1 MRKNSFITGTFI
13 TTLCILITKILG
25 AIYVIPFYAI
35 VGNTGGALYGYAYT
49 VYLFF
54 MSLSSAGIPLATSR
68 LVSEYHTLGY
78 VKAKKRT
85 FQLVKRI
92 VFLFSFICF
101 IIITFFA
108 PLLARGIV
116 GNISGASSI
125 KDVSFVIRIIGIA
138 IIIVPLLS
146 VYRGYFEGHRFMEQ
160 PSISQII
167 EQLVRILVII
177 FGSLLAI
184 KVFKLNIASAVGIA
198 LLGVSVGALCA
209 YFYLFDKLNKNKNKF
224 NKQLIKKNEPIIND
238 KIILKKIIEYSLPF
252 IMIDLFKSLYNY
264 IDMFEVVRGLVS
276 VRYKAQD
283 AETIYSILSTWGAKF
298 NMIILA
304 ISSAIIVN
312 LIPNL
317 TESIVKKNNK
327 KIDSDIIKALNMI
340 LFIGIPITFG
350 ISFLAKPI
358 WCLFYGDS
366 SYGANVLSYY
376 IFVGLFISLTNIT
389 TTILQCFKDYK
400 DMTISLFIG
409 VVLKFFLNINLLVAF
424 NKMSLPPYYGIIT
437 ATLIGY
443 LATFI
448 IDLIVLG
455 KKYKVKYEGFV
466 KNIIDIM
473 TGSIIMI
480 AILFI
485 LSIFIPIYST
495 NRFLNIFIILFYSV
509 IGIIIYFCYFY
520 KTGLFSNDY
529 FEKIIKIIKKM
540 L

>member
-25 AIYVIPFYAI
+25 AIYVIPFYAV

-68 LVSEYHTLGY
+68 LVSEYQTLGY

-85 FQLVKRI
+85 FQLVKKI
-92 VFLFSFICF
+92 VFLFSIVCF
-101 IIITFFA
+101 IIIFLFA

-138 IIIVPLLS
+138 IIIVPVLS
-146 VYRGYFEGHRFMEQ
+146 VYRGYFEGHRFMIQ
-160 PSISQII
+160 PSLSQVI
-167 EQLVRILVII
+167 EQFVRILVII
-177 FGSLLAI
+177 FGSFLAI

-209 YFYLFDKLNKNKNKF
+209 YFYLFDKLSKNKNKF

-238 KIILKKIIEYSLPF
+238 KIILKKIIEYALPF

-264 IDMFEVVRGLVS
+264 IDMFEVVRALVS
-276 VRYKAQD
+276 VRYKARD

-304 ISSAIIVN
+304 INSGIIVN

-317 TESIVKKNNK
+317 TEKITKGEYSEANK
-327 KIDSDIIKALNMI
+327 SIIKSVSML
-340 LFIGIPITFG
+340 LFIGIPLVFG

-358 WCLFYGDS
+358 WYLFYGDS
-366 SYGANVLSYY
+366 LYGANILSYY
-376 IFVGLFISLTNIT
+376 IFVGLFISLATISI
-389 TTILQCFKDYK
+389 TILQCYKDYK
-400 DMTISLFIG
+400 SMFISLFIG
-409 VVLKFFLNINLLVAF
+409 VVLKLLLNINLLVAF
-424 NKMSLPPYYGIIT
+424 NKMSLPAYYGIIT
-437 ATLIGY
+437 ATIIGY

-448 IDLIVLG
+448 INLIVLG
-455 KKYKVKYEGFV
+455 KKYNVKYEGLV
-466 KNIIDIM
+466 KSLFDIII
-473 TGSIIMI
+473 GSIIMI
-480 AILFI
+480 FVLFI
-485 LSIFIPIYST
+485 LSFIIPIYSN
-495 NRFLNIFIILFYSV
+495 NRIINLFIIFFYGICGILIYFVYSCKIGLFYV
-509 IGIIIYFCYFY
+509 V
-520 KTGLFSNDY
+520 
-529 FEKIIKIIKKM
+529 FEKKFINMIK
-540 L
+540 

>member
-101 IIITFFA
+101 IIIFLFA

-238 KIILKKIIEYSLPF
+238 KIILKKIIEYALPF
-252 IMIDLFKSLYNY
+252 IMIDLFNY
-264 IDMFEVVRGLVS
+264 IDMFEVVRALVS
-276 VRYKAQD
+276 VRYKARD

-520 KTGLFSNDY
+520 KTGLFSNNY

>member
-1 MRKNSFITGTFI
+1 MRKNNFITGTFI

-209 YFYLFDKLNKNKNKF
+209 YFYLFDKLSKNKNKF

-238 KIILKKIIEYSLPF
+238 KIILK
-252 IMIDLFKSLYNY
+252 LYNY

-276 VRYKAQD
+276 VRYKARD

-366 SYGANVLSYY
+366 LYGANVLSYY

-400 DMTISLFIG
+400 NMTISLFIG

-520 KTGLFSNDY
+520 KTGLFSNNY